1 MQIECFISER
11 CGSEASLKENID
23 KALGL
28 EGQKAEVA
36 FFRLNDEEA
45 GKKGLKGSP
54 SVFVDGEEVQPADIA
69 GFS

>member
-1 MQIECFISER
+1 M
-11 CGSEASLKENID
+11 KENID